1 MFDVFHLSYF
11 IKNIKSNTNNVLS
24 LSLSLLHSPS
34 TILIFHFLMLHLYF
48 HRSHFSIVKNFEN
61 ISIPTTVKP
70 TPKM

>member
-11 IKNIKSNTNNVLS
+11 IKSIKSNTNNV

-34 TILIFHFLMLHLYF
+34 TILIFHFLMLHFYF